1 MKEAPNQINEK
12 EYSKSLEYKNYNN
25 IVKQICRFGK
35 MRKWGLKRS
44 KREIRQEQNQKSCN
58 FGKEVL

>member
-12 EYSKSLEYKNYNN
+12 KYAKRLEYKNYNN
-25 IVKQICRFGK
+25 IVKQVWRFGK
-35 MRKWGLKRS
+35 MQKWGLKRS
-44 KREIRQEQNQKSCN
+44 KTEIRQEQNQKSCN